1 MRHAA
6 SAVCWLSSA
15 AIFRRPSEAQND
27 GGVFTRQRALRP
39 HPPAEFFVEPLDHVR
54 AAEGLP
60 LCLGEGEEREGRPRA
75 GSAHARAA
83 LAPRARK
90 GGVGDVPA

>member
-39 HPPAEFFVEPLDHVR
+39 HPPAEYVR